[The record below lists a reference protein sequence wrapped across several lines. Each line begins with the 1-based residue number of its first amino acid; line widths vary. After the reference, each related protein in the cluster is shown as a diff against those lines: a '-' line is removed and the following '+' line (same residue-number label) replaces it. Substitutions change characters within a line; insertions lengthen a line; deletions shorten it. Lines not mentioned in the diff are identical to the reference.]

1 MPRDTWASCTLE
13 VVQVFRG
20 SVSLLSQ
27 PGLSHLVLSHLL
39 SSEIPRPIHTAV
51 YLPYS
56 QALADIPHLRCRH
69 RD

>member
-20 SVSLLSQ
+20 S
-27 PGLSHLVLSHLL
+27 GLSRLVLSHLL
-39 SSEIPRPIHTAV
+39 SSEIPRPIHTPV

-56 QALADIPHLRCRH
+56 QAMADIPHLRCRH
-69 RD
+69 RH